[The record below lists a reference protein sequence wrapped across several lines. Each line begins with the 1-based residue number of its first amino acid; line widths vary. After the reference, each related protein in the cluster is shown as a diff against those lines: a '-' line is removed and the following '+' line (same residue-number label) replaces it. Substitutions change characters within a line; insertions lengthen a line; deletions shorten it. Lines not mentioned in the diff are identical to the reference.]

1 MNRKKVIFIAA
12 HPDDETLGCGGTILR
27 HVKNGD
33 EVVWLII
40 TTMSVNNGFSNE
52 RVESRKLE
60 IDRVARLFGFSQKY
74 QLDFP
79 TMQLGK
85 IDESI
90 LINAIADVF
99 KKEEPEI
106 IYLPNRSDAHS
117 DHRITFDA
125 VMACTKS
132 FRYPFIN
139 KILMYECLSETDFA
153 PSLHERVFIPNYY
166 VDVSDFFKMGIEIM
180 NVYKS
185 ELGKHPFPR
194 SERNIEALATLRGA
208 QAGVNYAEAFQ
219 LIKFIDK

>member
-99 KKEEPEI
+99 K
-106 IYLPNRSDAHS
+106 R
-117 DHRITFDA
+117 RT
-125 VMACTKS
+125 
-132 FRYPFIN
+132 
-139 KILMYECLSETDFA
+139 
-153 PSLHERVFIPNYY
+153 
-166 VDVSDFFKMGIEIM
+166 
-180 NVYKS
+180 
-185 ELGKHPFPR
+185 
-194 SERNIEALATLRGA
+194 
-208 QAGVNYAEAFQ
+208 
-219 LIKFIDK
+219 